1 MLRCFIK
8 ALVTHGTVASSQFIQ
23 LGYNEFINPCKVVLQ
38 VLQIGWVH
46 HPTYSVV
53 RPPTMSHQVCSP
65 LLLNRT
71 NGSNIWCWAPRPH
84 IHAASRNAHA
94 SWYLATA
101 GGQDLKG
108 RPIPSATESWS
119 IIPGL
124 IWVVKKTMVIMSPRW
139 GSGCGTPSKW
149 PSGWCST
156 PLPIPHLL
164 VMENNHLIFSSLSTC
179 LPLHGL

>member
-1 MLRCFIK
+1 M
-8 ALVTHGTVASSQFIQ
+8 
-23 LGYNEFINPCKVVLQ
+23 LQ

-124 IWVVKKTMVIMSPRW
+124 IWVVKKTMVIISPRGDPNHVSKSW
-139 GSGCGTPSKW
+139 EPILQVSDWVIRGLSSWLANLPSQEIA
-149 PSGWCST
+149 GFM
-156 PLPIPHLL
+156 IRAY
-164 VMENNHLIFSSLSTC
+164 
-179 LPLHGL
+179 